1 MLKAREAPQTSAV
14 ERALRPGAA
23 VPAAI
28 TESTPGRHWMSTDE
42 RAPAQRLDARMVA
55 AAIEGDRTAVDRL
68 LAELR
73 PLVLRYCRGRLGS
86 SFGAE
91 DCAQET
97 MVAVLLALP
106 RYRYETDSF
115 LSFVFGIAA
124 HKVADTYRRH
134 SRDLSEPV
142 ADPGETRAGSSLAAP
157 DEYART
163 DVRLQIGELLSHLP
177 PLHRDL
183 LTLRVILGFTAE
195 ETAEALGLP
204 SAVAVRVAQHRSLSK
219 LRQLMNAKAANQSE

>member
-1 MLKAREAPQTSAV
+1 
-14 ERALRPGAA
+14 
-23 VPAAI
+23 
-28 TESTPGRHWMSTDE
+28 MSTDE
-42 RAPAQRLDARMVA
+42 RAPAPRLDARLVVA
-55 AAIEGDRTAVDRL
+55 AIKGDRAAVERL
-68 LAELR
+68 LADLR

-97 MVAVLLALP
+97 LVAVLLALP
-106 RYRYETDSF
+106 HYRYETDSF

-124 HKVADTYRRH
+124 HKVADIYRRR

-142 ADPGETRAGSSLAAP
+142 ADPGDTHTGSALAAP

-195 ETAEALGLP
+195 ETAEALNLP
-204 SAVAVRVAQHRSLSK
+204 SAVAVRVAQHRSLAK
-219 LRQLMNAKAANQSE
+219 LRQLMKAKTATQSD

>member
-1 MLKAREAPQTSAV
+1 LLKAREAPLDPGC
-14 ERALRPGAA
+14 RARTPPGAA
-23 VPAAI
+23 VPAAM
-28 TESTPGRHWMSTDE
+28 TESNPGRHWMSTDE
-42 RAPAQRLDARMVA
+42 RTPAPRLDARLVA
-55 AAIEGDRTAVDRL
+55 AAITGDRTAVDRL
-68 LAELR
+68 LADLR

-124 HKVADTYRRH
+124 HKVADVYRRH
-134 SRDLSEPV
+134 SRDLSEPF
-142 ADPGETRAGSSLAAP
+142 ADLGDTRAGSSLAAP

-163 DVRLQIGELLSHLP
+163 DARLQIGELLSHLP

-204 SAVAVRVAQHRSLSK
+204 SAVSVRVAQHRSLSK